1 MDHDQFN
8 MFMGKYGIGIILL
21 GMVIIIAILKPMFIK
36 PGNLLNIFT
45 QISINGLIAYGMCL
59 AITTGGIDLSVG
71 AQLALVSCILGQLV
85 GVRGMNLG
93 LAILIAVLVA
103 GLFGF
108 LNGVLISKFD
118 MFPFVVTLSMQ
129 LIIRSIAQIIS
140 EGKAVSMAENSFKA
154 IYSGKFGPI
163 PRPIIYLAVVV
174 IIMYIVMHWT
184 RFGRY
189 VYAVGGNVN
198 AAIAS
203 GVSVFWTK
211 TLCYTISGVLAG
223 LAGALYSHNYATLQ
237 AAKFDYNMSI
247 LILVF
252 VVLGGIGNIR
262 GSVIAAI
269 VLTLLPEVLRSIN
282 NYRMLIYSIVLIV
295 MMICT
300 SNEKASNLII
310 SVFNWLKD
318 QIIKLKNMII
328 KPKTKEVK

>member
-1 MDHDQFN
+1 MASNNKKKVLGMDHDQFN

-21 GMVIIIAILKPMFIK
+21 GMVIIIAILKPMFMK

-223 LAGALYSHNYATLQ
+223 LAGVIFTSKTGSAQSNIGIGYETDAV
-237 AAKFDYNMSI
+237 AAC
-247 LILVF
+247 
-252 VVLGGIGNIR
+252 VLGGTSFAGGISTAPGVLLGAIIIGCIYNGMNFLRIDSYYQSLAK
-262 GSVIAAI
+262 GVVIIGA
-269 VLTLLPEVLRSIN
+269 VLLD
-282 NYRMLIYSIVLIV
+282 MV
-295 MMICT
+295 M
-300 SNEKASNLII
+300 NK
-310 SVFNWLKD
+310 
-318 QIIKLKNMII
+318 KNR
-328 KPKTKEVK
+328 

>member
-1 MDHDQFN
+1 MASNNKKKVLGMDHDQFN
-8 MFMGKYGIGIILL
+8 MLMGKYGIGIILL

-223 LAGALYSHNYATLQ
+223 LAGVIFTSKTGSAQSNIGIGYETDAV
-237 AAKFDYNMSI
+237 AAC
-247 LILVF
+247 
-252 VVLGGIGNIR
+252 VLGGTSFAGGISTAPGVLLGAIIIGCIYNGMNFLRIDSYYQSLAK
-262 GSVIAAI
+262 GVVIIGA
-269 VLTLLPEVLRSIN
+269 VLLD
-282 NYRMLIYSIVLIV
+282 MV
-295 MMICT
+295 M
-300 SNEKASNLII
+300 NK
-310 SVFNWLKD
+310 
-318 QIIKLKNMII
+318 KNR
-328 KPKTKEVK
+328 

>member
-93 LAILIAVLVA
+93 MAVIAAVAVA

-154 IYSGKFGPI
+154 IYSGKFGPV
-163 PRPIIYLAVVV
+163 PRPIIYLAIVV
-174 IIMYIVMHWT
+174 IVMYIVMHWT

-211 TLCYTISGVLAG
+211 TMCYTISGILAG
-223 LAGALYSHNYATLQ
+223 IAGVIFTSKTGSAQSNIGIGYETDAV
-237 AAKFDYNMSI
+237 AAC
-247 LILVF
+247 
-252 VVLGGIGNIR
+252 VLGGTSFAGGISTAPGVLLGAIIIGCIYNGMNFLRIDSYYQSLAK
-262 GSVIAAI
+262 GVVIIGA
-269 VLTLLPEVLRSIN
+269 VLLD
-282 NYRMLIYSIVLIV
+282 
-295 MMICT
+295 MIM
-300 SNEKASNLII
+300 NK
-310 SVFNWLKD
+310 
-318 QIIKLKNMII
+318 KNR
-328 KPKTKEVK
+328 

>member
-1 MDHDQFN
+1 MASNNKKKVLGMDHDQFN

-108 LNGVLISKFD
+108 LNGVLISNFD

-223 LAGALYSHNYATLQ
+223 LAGVIFTSKTGSAQSNIGIGYETDAV
-237 AAKFDYNMSI
+237 AAC
-247 LILVF
+247 
-252 VVLGGIGNIR
+252 VLGGTSFAGGISTAPGVLLGAIIIGCIYNGMNFLRIDSYYQSLAK
-262 GSVIAAI
+262 GVVIIGA
-269 VLTLLPEVLRSIN
+269 VLLD
-282 NYRMLIYSIVLIV
+282 MV
-295 MMICT
+295 M
-300 SNEKASNLII
+300 NK
-310 SVFNWLKD
+310 
-318 QIIKLKNMII
+318 KNR
-328 KPKTKEVK
+328 

>member
-1 MDHDQFN
+1 MASNNKKKVLGMDHDQFN

-93 LAILIAVLVA
+93 LAIVIAVLVA
-103 GLFGF
+103 GLFGL

-223 LAGALYSHNYATLQ
+223 LAGVIFTSKTGSAQSNIGIGYETDAV
-237 AAKFDYNMSI
+237 AAC
-247 LILVF
+247 
-252 VVLGGIGNIR
+252 VLGGTSFAGGISTAPGVLLGAIIIGCIYNGMNFLRIDSYYQSLAK
-262 GSVIAAI
+262 GVVIIGA
-269 VLTLLPEVLRSIN
+269 VLLD
-282 NYRMLIYSIVLIV
+282 MV
-295 MMICT
+295 M
-300 SNEKASNLII
+300 NK
-310 SVFNWLKD
+310 
-318 QIIKLKNMII
+318 KNR
-328 KPKTKEVK
+328 

>member
-1 MDHDQFN
+1 MASNNKKKVLGMDHDQFN

-93 LAILIAVLVA
+93 MAIIAAVAVA

-163 PRPIIYLAVVV
+163 PRPIIYLAIVV

-184 RFGRY
+184 RFGRD

-211 TLCYTISGVLAG
+211 TMCYTISGILAG
-223 LAGALYSHNYATLQ
+223 IAGVIFTSKTGSAQSNIGIGYETDAV
-237 AAKFDYNMSI
+237 AAC
-247 LILVF
+247 
-252 VVLGGIGNIR
+252 VLGGTSFAGGISTAPGVLLGAIIIGCIYNGMNFLRIDSYYQSLAK
-262 GSVIAAI
+262 GVVIIGA
-269 VLTLLPEVLRSIN
+269 VLLD
-282 NYRMLIYSIVLIV
+282 
-295 MMICT
+295 MIM
-300 SNEKASNLII
+300 NK
-310 SVFNWLKD
+310 
-318 QIIKLKNMII
+318 KNR
-328 KPKTKEVK
+328 

>member
-1 MDHDQFN
+1 MASNNKKKVLGMDHDQFN

-174 IIMYIVMHWT
+174 VIMYIVMHWT

-223 LAGALYSHNYATLQ
+223 LAGVIFTSKTGSAQSNIGIGYETDAV
-237 AAKFDYNMSI
+237 AAC
-247 LILVF
+247 
-252 VVLGGIGNIR
+252 VLGGTSFAGGISTAPGVLLGAIIIGCIYNGMNFLRIDSYYQSLAK
-262 GSVIAAI
+262 GVVIIGA
-269 VLTLLPEVLRSIN
+269 VLLD
-282 NYRMLIYSIVLIV
+282 MV
-295 MMICT
+295 M
-300 SNEKASNLII
+300 NK
-310 SVFNWLKD
+310 
-318 QIIKLKNMII
+318 KNR
-328 KPKTKEVK
+328 

>member
-1 MDHDQFN
+1 MASNNKKKVLGMDHDQFN

-154 IYSGKFGPI
+154 IYSGKFGSI

-223 LAGALYSHNYATLQ
+223 LAGVIFTSKTGSAQSNIGIGYETDAV
-237 AAKFDYNMSI
+237 AAC
-247 LILVF
+247 
-252 VVLGGIGNIR
+252 VLGGTSFAGGISTAPGVLLGAIIIGCIYNGMNFLRIDSYYQSLAK
-262 GSVIAAI
+262 GVVIIGA
-269 VLTLLPEVLRSIN
+269 VLLD
-282 NYRMLIYSIVLIV
+282 MV
-295 MMICT
+295 M
-300 SNEKASNLII
+300 NK
-310 SVFNWLKD
+310 
-318 QIIKLKNMII
+318 KNR
-328 KPKTKEVK
+328 

>member
-1 MDHDQFN
+1 MASNNKKKVLGMDHDQFN

-59 AITTGGIDLSVG
+59 AITTGVIDLSVG

-223 LAGALYSHNYATLQ
+223 LAGVIFTSKTGSAQSNIGIGYETDAV
-237 AAKFDYNMSI
+237 AAC
-247 LILVF
+247 
-252 VVLGGIGNIR
+252 VLGGTSFAGGISTAPGVLLGAIIIGCIYNGMNFLRIDSYYQSLAK
-262 GSVIAAI
+262 GVVIIGA
-269 VLTLLPEVLRSIN
+269 VLLD
-282 NYRMLIYSIVLIV
+282 MV
-295 MMICT
+295 M
-300 SNEKASNLII
+300 NK
-310 SVFNWLKD
+310 
-318 QIIKLKNMII
+318 KNR
-328 KPKTKEVK
+328 

>member
-1 MDHDQFN
+1 MASNNKKKVLGMDHDQFN

-189 VYAVGGNVN
+189 VYAVGVNVN

-223 LAGALYSHNYATLQ
+223 LAGVIFTSKTGSAQSNIGIGYETDAV
-237 AAKFDYNMSI
+237 AAC
-247 LILVF
+247 
-252 VVLGGIGNIR
+252 VLGGTSFAGGISTAPGVLLGAIIIGCIYNGMNFLRIDSYYQSLAK
-262 GSVIAAI
+262 GVVIIGA
-269 VLTLLPEVLRSIN
+269 VLLD
-282 NYRMLIYSIVLIV
+282 MV
-295 MMICT
+295 M
-300 SNEKASNLII
+300 NK
-310 SVFNWLKD
+310 
-318 QIIKLKNMII
+318 KNR
-328 KPKTKEVK
+328 